1 MHKEKNNHIELY
13 NSQYVYTI
21 LYYTILYY
29 TILYYTIL
37 YFLNFELY
45 MRSGMFLLGCVLYT
59 SPLTGIRV
67 ELILAV

>member
-21 LYYTILYY
+21 LYYTILY
-29 TILYYTIL
+29 
-37 YFLNFELY
+37 FLNFELY
-45 MRSGMFLLGCVLYT
+45 RRSGMFLLGCVLYT